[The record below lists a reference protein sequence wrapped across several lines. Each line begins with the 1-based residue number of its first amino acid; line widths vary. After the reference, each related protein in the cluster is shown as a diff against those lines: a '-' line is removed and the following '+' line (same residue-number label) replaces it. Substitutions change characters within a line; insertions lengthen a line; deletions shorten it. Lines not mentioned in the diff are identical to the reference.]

1 MPDQAA
7 GRIGGEV
14 AIQEII
20 QSVLEGDED
29 RTRGFV
35 QAELSAGTTPSEI
48 LNNGLIGAMDEAG
61 RRMSTGEMF
70 IPEILVA
77 ADAMKAG
84 LTILKPLLAEGD
96 SGMRGTVVIGAV
108 KGDLHDIGKN
118 LVALMM
124 EGAGFEVIDL
134 GVDVAPESFVESAQA
149 NRADIVGMSALLVTT
164 MPQMDVGVR
173 QLRAAGSTAKIIVGG
188 APINQLYAD
197 KIHADGYASD
207 AAGAVSLVRRL
218 LG

>member
-1 MPDQAA
+1 MT
-7 GRIGGEV
+7 
-14 AIQEII
+14 IQGII

-29 RTRGFV
+29 RTRAFV
-35 QAELSAGTTPSEI
+35 QAELSAGTSPSEI

-84 LTILKPLLAEGD
+84 LTILKPLLAEDD
-96 SGMRGTVVIGAV
+96 SGLRGTVVIGAV
-108 KGDLHDIGKN
+108 KGDLHDIGKD

-149 NRADIVGMSALLVTT
+149 SQADIVGMSALLVTT
-164 MPQMDVGVR
+164 MPQMDVGIK
-173 QLRAAGSTAKIIVGG
+173 QLRAAGSKVKIIVGG

-197 KIHADGYASD
+197 KINADGYASD
-207 AAGAVSLVRRL
+207 AAGAVSLVKRL
-218 LG
+218 LA